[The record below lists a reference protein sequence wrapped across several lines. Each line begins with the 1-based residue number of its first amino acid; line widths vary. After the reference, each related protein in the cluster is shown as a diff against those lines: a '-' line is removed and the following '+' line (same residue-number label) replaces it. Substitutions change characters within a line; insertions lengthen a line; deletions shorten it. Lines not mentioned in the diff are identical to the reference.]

1 MDSSTI
7 KRIFGAGTGPER
19 LATQTSGGGTEFE
32 NLDITMPNWKQFSE
46 RAESLADDLAIGW
59 FRDYILRTASDLS
72 QENEGAA
79 LDDLVS
85 GAIKHAAMLI
95 DQYEKNTGKYMRP
108 SSLEEINIIDA
119 TKDWIR
125 RYVDYI
131 RANKG
136 REWLGTD
143 TELLT
148 KAKALLSPEEQRLI
162 NDEDWLRRAAELQQK
177 HTYLDEAARE
187 LAAEMKRTIKTAV
200 VPSPFGPGL

>member
-1 MDSSTI
+1 M
-7 KRIFGAGTGPER
+7 GPER